1 MTAPR
6 EMTAT
11 PLNRVPPSEYLA
23 SLISDLLVQGT
34 EGDETPRVVT
44 QARSRQAARVIA
56 TFCAPL
62 ASAPVRA
69 EEPTLLVAI
78 NRACEIIEVA
88 DARNLANDGPAG
100 GFPPQMTLKEWRTL
114 YVTLDNAR
122 RRA

>member
-6 EMTAT
+6 AT
-11 PLNRVPPSEYLA
+11 TGR
-23 SLISDLLVQGT
+23 
-34 EGDETPRVVT
+34 GD
-44 QARSRQAARVIA
+44 VIPDGWVLCTDRECWKWQHA
-56 TFCAPL
+56 HPAPL

-114 YVTLDNAR
+114 YVTLDRAR
-122 RRA
+122 R